1 MSEYSGSREAVTAA
15 LMDLAEKDP
24 KIVFVSADS
33 VKAARATAFTE
44 KYPKRYFEAGIAEQS
59 ALAMAAGL
67 AACGLKPYVITYGG
81 FITMRACEQLR
92 TFIAYPGLDVK
103 LIGLN
108 GGLIG
113 GEREGVTHQAL
124 EDLTIVRSFPGVT
137 LLAPADGAECYQ
149 ATLALARTKGP
160 AYMRVGSGRE
170 HEVFPKDIGF
180 EIGKIRIVKEYG
192 RDVALFANGF
202 IFDRVLKAADQL
214 KAEGINATVV
224 EVATLKPVD
233 VAGIAEVLEDC
244 GAAVSIEDHTVIGA
258 LGSLIAEVASEN
270 RPTPLVRLGLQDV
283 FPESGPADALA
294 DKYGLSAH
302 TIVDAARTVLK
313 KKKP

>member
-15 LMDLAEKDP
+15 LMESAAKDP

-33 VKAARATAFTE
+33 VKAARATAFVE
-44 KYPKRYFEAGIAEQS
+44 RYPERYFEAGIAEQS

-67 AACGLKPYVITYGG
+67 ASCGLKPYVITYGG
-81 FITMRACEQLR
+81 FITMRACEQFR

-124 EDLTIVRSFPGVT
+124 EDLAIVRSFPGVT
-137 LLAPADGAECYQ
+137 LLAPADGAECYK
-149 ATLALARTKGP
+149 ATMALAMTTGP

-170 HEVFPKDIGF
+170 HEVFPKNIDF

-202 IFDRVLKAADQL
+202 IFDRVLKAADRL
-214 KAEGINATVV
+214 KAEGVNVTVA
-224 EVATLKPVD
+224 EVASLKPVD
-233 VAGIAEVLEDC
+233 VEGIVGILKAC
-244 GAAVSIEDHTVIGA
+244 GAAVTIEDHMVIGA
-258 LGSLIAEVASEN
+258 LGSLIAEVAAEN
-270 RPTPLVRLGLQDV
+270 CPTPLVRLGIQDV
-283 FPESGPADALA
+283 FPESGPADELA
-294 DKYGLSAH
+294 DKYGLSEQD
-302 TIVDAARTVLK
+302 IVADAKKALK
-313 KKKP
+313 RKRG